1 MPSYKKYW
9 SKDLLFRNEHFPSVM
24 SRESF
29 ETIMRFFNFAEK
41 PLFENDW
48 LSKPWKILDHL
59 NKFMLDV
66 ITLDK
71 DLSID
76 KSMMLWRVCF
86 VFRQYIKN
94 KSHKYGLKFY
104 ELFMHDG
111 LVLTIETYGG
121 QSFNDEHNHGQ
132 TAPIVLKLTNPF
144 LNKGYNSVALTE
156 FFSKKGTYVTGTL
169 KKDRKGNPKEVIAGK
184 PRKGEMVWRA
194 KEDVVICKW
203 KDKHYVLTI
212 LNAHTPQIVTV
223 TKRLG
228 KEKENSSIVRE
239 CNDSMSGIDHS
250 DQMLS
255 YPSGLRK
262 TLRWYK
268 TAGVY
273 ILEIFITNA
282 FYLAESFH
290 RTRSFVI

>member
-29 ETIMRFFNFAEK
+29 ETIMRFFNFGEK

-132 TAPIVLKLTNPF
+132 TATIVLKLMNPF

-156 FFSKKGTYVTGTL
+156 FF
-169 KKDRKGNPKEVIAGK
+169 
-184 PRKGEMVWRA
+184 
-194 KEDVVICKW
+194 
-203 KDKHYVLTI
+203 
-212 LNAHTPQIVTV
+212 
-223 TKRLG
+223 
-228 KEKENSSIVRE
+228 
-239 CNDSMSGIDHS
+239 
-250 DQMLS
+250 
-255 YPSGLRK
+255 
-262 TLRWYK
+262 
-268 TAGVY
+268 
-273 ILEIFITNA
+273 F
-282 FYLAESFH
+282 
-290 RTRSFVI
+290 